1 MKTSPVSKADLHRSV
16 ISVPPL
22 CRNSSLRPDAVENSK
37 LIRHIEAGG
46 VSTLLYGGNANF
58 YNIALSEYEEV
69 LGQLEA
75 TAAADTWVIPS
86 IGPHFGT
93 AMDQAAI
100 LKRHKFPTAMLLPT
114 LAASHPEG
122 VRNAVPRIAEKAGV
136 PLVLYVKDAAYVT
149 PAVVR
154 TLVDAGVI
162 SWIKYAVVRENP
174 AEDSLLK
181 AIVDEVGT
189 DLLVSG
195 IGEQPVPA
203 HWNHFGIKSYT
214 SGCVCVA
221 PALSQQMLLA
231 MQAGDEVTAEKIRI
245 MFRAL
250 EGLRN
255 ANGPIAVLHLAV
267 ALAGIAKTG
276 PMLPLLTDVG
286 EEIHGDIQ
294 AAALKLLA
302 HS

>member
-75 TAAADTWVIPS
+75 AAAADTWVIPS
-86 IGPHFGT
+86 IGPQFGT
-93 AMDQAAI
+93 AIDQAAI
-100 LKRHKFPTAMLLPT
+100 LKGYKFPTAMLLPT

-122 VRNAVPRIAEKAGV
+122 VRNAIPRIAEKAGI
-136 PLVLYVKDAAYVT
+136 PLVLYVKDQGYVT

-154 TLVDAGVI
+154 ALVDTGVI
-162 SWIKYAVVRENP
+162 SWIKYAVVRENT
-174 AEDSLLK
+174 AEDPLLA

-203 HWNHFGIKSYT
+203 HWNHFGIRSYT

-221 PALSQQMLLA
+221 PALSQRMLLA
-231 MQAGDEVTAEKIRI
+231 MQAGDAATAEKIRLL
-245 MFRAL
+245 FRAL
-250 EGLRN
+250 EELRN

-276 PMLPLLTDVG
+276 PMLPLLTDVAEG
-286 EEIHGDIQ
+286 IHGDIQ
-294 AAALKLLA
+294 AAALKLLE

>member
-1 MKTSPVSKADLHRSV
+1 MKTSPFSKADLHRSV

-22 CRNSSLRPDAVENSK
+22 CRNSSLRPDAVENAN

-75 TAAADTWVIPS
+75 SAAADTWVIPS
-86 IGPHFGT
+86 IGPYFGT

-122 VRNAVPRIAEKAGV
+122 VRNAVPRIAEKAGI
-136 PLVLYVKDAAYVT
+136 PLVLYVKDQGYVT

-154 TLVDAGVI
+154 ALVDTGVI
-162 SWIKYAVVRENP
+162 SWIKYAVVRDNT
-174 AEDSLLK
+174 AEDPLLA

-203 HWNHFGIKSYT
+203 HWNHFGIRSYT

-221 PALSQQMLLA
+221 PALSQRMLLA
-231 MQAGDEVTAEKIRI
+231 MRAGDVAAAEKIRLL
-245 MFRAL
+245 FRPL
-250 EGLRN
+250 ETLRN

-276 PMLPLLTDVG
+276 PMLPLLTDVAEG
-286 EEIHGDIQ
+286 IHNDIQ
-294 AAALKLLA
+294 AAALKLLEDL
-302 HS
+302 